1 MTSTSRS
8 AARGRAA
15 EELERRA
22 GRADALAP
30 ASPSAQE
37 PLAFAAGLY
46 RAQADLAAAIEG
58 VPLAGALEADLERLA
73 GELDGIMRYA
83 AAKGPPGLSGDAR
96 ARAGGGW
103 AGLLEWWRGGRSGR
117 DDYLSRALLRPYA
130 GALAAA
136 GVRPEPGGA
145 DAAGSRCPFCGAPPW
160 IGWRRAEAGE
170 SGAQRFLGCG
180 LCGGEWNVNRIRCAA
195 CEQED
200 PHKLAVFHSERY
212 PAVRL
217 EACEVCRRYVK
228 SIDLTVDARAIP
240 EVDDLLSLA
249 MDLWASDQGY
259 TRLEPSIAGI

>member
-1 MTSTSRS
+1 VTSTNPS
-8 AARGRAA
+8 ASGGRAA
-15 EELERRA
+15 EAFERRA

-30 ASPSAQE
+30 GSPSAHE

-46 RAQADLAAAIEG
+46 RAQADLAAAIEA
-58 VPLAGALEADLERLA
+58 VPLAGVLEADLERFSGA
-73 GELDGIMRYA
+73 LDGIIRYA
-83 AAKGPPGLSGDAR
+83 AAKGPPGLGGEAR
-96 ARAGGGW
+96 ARAGQGW
-103 AGLLEWWRGGRSGR
+103 AHLVEWWRGGRSGR

-130 GALAAA
+130 EALAAA
-136 GVRPEPGGA
+136 GLRPEPGA

-200 PHKLAVFHSERY
+200 PHRLPVFHSERY

-217 EACEVCRRYVK
+217 EACESCRRYVK

-249 MDLWASDQGY
+249 MDLWARDEGY
-259 TRLEPSIAGI
+259 ARLEPSIAGI